1 MLVSG
6 QGFTFD
12 PKEKTTENQ
21 LLRVKQAT
29 VLTEVCVCPRALTN
43 HYIFRTLLILIAL
56 LLGLHV

>member
-29 VLTEVCVCPRALTN
+29 VLIEVCVCP
-43 HYIFRTLLILIAL
+43 
-56 LLGLHV
+56 